1 MQTQLTDGVK
11 REWRL
16 NCWRICVMNLLVGMA
31 LYMMFPFISRI
42 LSPDGTEGSGCFLL
56 FGLAYVAGLLLPG
69 PFCNYWLDVFK
80 RKGMCRRALF
90 LLVVTQMFLFW
101 LLPPSLMPFC
111 GLLLG
116 AAVGVFQISAGS
128 TLLVDLSPADCRTL
142 TSHIYYW
149 FTRLALAL
157 GPVMGLLIV
166 SQVGIFWLP
175 VFSLVCGSVAF
186 LLLQSVDV
194 PFRAPLEPPVVSLD
208 RFWMPRAFRL
218 FAGLLPVMLAA
229 GLMLSLYTR
238 PEWYAMMA
246 SGFFCS
252 LSVHRMLW
260 AGRDVRRE
268 ILFGMVLMM
277 SAVFL
282 CVFLLSF
289 PLWPMSL
296 VALLFAWGLGH
307 VSSRYLL
314 FFVRVSR
321 HCERGTA
328 QTTYLIAWESG
339 LVLGL
344 SAGLMV
350 GGTGSVPVALTCLLL
365 LLSSVVYL
373 LFIHRWLVKAC
384 WKENVS

>member
-1 MQTQLTDGVK
+1 MQTQLTAGGK
-11 REWRL
+11 RGWRL

-42 LSPDGTEGSGCFLL
+42 LSPAGAGESACFLL

-80 RKGMCRRALF
+80 RKGVCRRALF
-90 LLVVTQMFLFW
+90 LLVVTQVFLFW
-101 LLPPSLMPFC
+101 LLPPSLVPFC

-116 AAVGVFQISAGS
+116 AAVGLFQISAGS

-166 SQVGIFWLP
+166 GQVGYFWLP
-175 VFSLVCGSVAF
+175 VFSLVCGCVAF
-186 LLLQSVDV
+186 LLLQSVEV

-218 FAGLLPVMLAA
+218 FAGLLPVTLAA

-246 SGFFCS
+246 AGFFCS

-268 ILFGMVLMM
+268 IIFGMMLMM
-277 SAVFL
+277 SAVLL
-282 CVFLLSF
+282 CIFLLSF
-289 PLWPMSL
+289 PLWSMSL

-339 LVLGL
+339 LLLGL
-344 SAGLMV
+344 SVGLMA
-350 GGTGSVPVALTCLLL
+350 GAFGPALVLACLLL
-365 LLSSVVYL
+365 SLSLIVYL

-384 WKENVS
+384 WKEKVS